1 MFRNIYKKLRKGA
14 ILSEYSEYDQ
24 GQSKYLLPEQFV
36 GITVDCRNARLIE
49 LVGQAID
56 KWASEYHLE
65 NIPKN
70 IVYEQALDA
79 LRIMERGTSNMIK

>member
-1 MFRNIYKKLRKGA
+1 MFRNIYKKLKKEA
-14 ILSEYSEYDQ
+14 ISPGYLEYDK
-24 GQSKYLLPEQFV
+24 GQSEYLLPDRFV
-36 GITVDCRNARLIE
+36 RFTVDCQNARLIE
-49 LVGQAID
+49 LVGNAID